1 MTIIRNS
8 NDADGVN
15 TFPAAV
21 ETVGQTGIVV
31 STPEGTHFGGNNIR
45 VQAPANHGLRKG
57 DTVLIDSR
65 GFLVIDGETGDDA
78 ETETTPQTPAAPA
91 FAMGDRVRITGER
104 FNGRTGTVTDEYGTV
119 NNPKHAHFGR
129 TWVGVKLDQSA
140 SAYTPRS
147 RQFTDELEF
156 EVEPETPVAP
166 ETDPVIILPANVRRA
181 VKSLSDVMLNSLVY
195 LARGVHRVHAM
206 PEQRTLKALER
217 RGLIE
222 RAEPADLSWLE
233 SGRVHLLWDV
243 TPPGWAVLATQG
255 IGRPA
260 DEGRLTLEE
269 ALEEA
274 NAWADRNNSD
284 WGIGRM
290 EDIGRLTLEEALDAA
305 YPARLGPVPAGTCCG
320 LTYFSSE
327 ALADHR
333 AFKHDTVGR
342 LSVDEALEEAYER
355 FEQERGDWGIAV
367 TWVPVHEQRGQRV
380 APGTRLRNIRNGRI
394 GTAMREHGVFE
405 GRAWVMVDLGL
416 DQTTRWELSDTAEV
430 PESEQAIEQETADDP
445 FAPEPVATAL
455 PEISQAAQGYVKGA
469 LSRPYGMLPKH
480 LPYNLRAKLLETGL
494 IEVSMVPKGRWLGYG
509 FQERDVL
516 TRKAFAHFGATMI
529 PDTWRLS
536 LLDALGHAET
546 LFRHG
551 ELDRLGIAWPLMGA
565 DPEAYSDRLSAVMAE
580 PVYGSAAAVLGE
592 SLRLTEQRDAAR
604 RREAEALAAPL
615 QQRTGLLSDDD
626 LYVNR
631 EAWKATSAAMD
642 SVGKALADQA
652 RARTAAVEAVM
663 GLGSEALDALRY
675 ARETAAQLRCE
686 AAERGEPYSLD
697 RETVFADN
705 GEPMTYQNV
714 RVPADLVTDYYGTK
728 AITWRRGVNAA
739 HRAAR
744 EEQGK

>member
-147 RQFTDELEF
+147 RQFTDDLEF

-320 LTYFSSE
+320 MTYFSSE

-333 AFKHDTVGR
+333 AFQHDTVGR
-342 LSVDEALEEAYER
+342 LSVDEALDAAY
-355 FEQERGDWGIAV
+355 
-367 TWVPVHEQRGQRV
+367 
-380 APGTRLRNIRNGRI
+380 
-394 GTAMREHGVFE
+394 
-405 GRAWVMVDLGL
+405 
-416 DQTTRWELSDTAEV
+416 
-430 PESEQAIEQETADDP
+430 EQETADDP

-480 LPYNLRAKLLETGL
+480 LPHNLRAKLLETGL

-509 FQERDVL
+509 YQERDVL
-516 TRKAFAHFGATMI
+516 TLRAFAHFGATMI

-565 DPEAYSDRLSAVMAE
+565 DPQAYSDRLSAMMAE

-604 RREAEALAAPL
+604 RREAEAWAAPV
-615 QQRTGLLSDDD
+615 QQRTGLLGDDD

-642 SVGKALADQA
+642 SMGKALADQA

-675 ARETAAQLRCE
+675 ARETAAQLRRE